1 MLLLSVL
8 STIPIFYL
16 LLFKSYVGIRKWL
29 DHGNAEARQQ
39 SCGMWCAN
47 QSSLERVGGI
57 QTAHHGPGITVKV
70 SGQDYEFCGRIG
82 LKDTYSTWQD

>member
-8 STIPIFYL
+8 STIPVFHL

-39 SCGMWCAN
+39 SSGMWCAN
-47 QSSLERVGGI
+47 QSSLEGWGI
-57 QTAHHGPGITVKV
+57 QTAHHGPGIIVKV

-82 LKDTYSTWQD
+82 LNDTYGTWQD